1 MLYEIHRYPADMID
15 VVRLERPDGEAER
28 IVIRPVLPQDA
39 QLTGAFFKRLSSAA
53 RHARFM
59 APMREVSAPLLDT
72 FTRVDYARHLAL
84 VAEVFA
90 GGEETV
96 VAEARYV
103 LAEDG
108 TCAEFAVTVAED
120 WQGRGLARLM
130 LGKLACRAA
139 AAGVETLRG
148 ETLATNAAML
158 HLARIAGFTIRA
170 SQETRGVMELEKRL
184 QGVRSGAPCGAAAAA
199 AY

>member
-1 MLYEIHRYPADMID
+1 MLYQIHRYPADMID
-15 VVRLERPDGEAER
+15 VVRLERSDGGPER

-39 QLTGAFFKRLSSAA
+39 PLTGAFFSRLSSAS

-59 APMREVSAPLLDT
+59 APLREVSQPLLDT

-84 VAEVFA
+84 VGEVFVD
-90 GGEETV
+90 GEEIV

-103 LAEDG
+103 LTDDG
-108 TCAEFAVTVAED
+108 TSAEFAVTVAED

-139 AAGVETLRG
+139 AAGVATLRG

-158 HLARIAGFTIRA
+158 HLARTAGFAIRA
-170 SQETRGVMELEKRL
+170 SAETRGVMELEKRL
-184 QGVRSGAPCGAAAAA
+184 HPASSAMPCGAAAAA